1 MNDYISRE
9 AALKELL
16 DWCVITGYG
25 GLTKTDV
32 IRAMENVPAADVVE
46 VVRCRDCVHA
56 PVVDGQ
62 YKDGFDVKFPDEICP
77 CQCEDGWYNHIP
89 DPDWFCAD
97 GERKDGAD
105 NETN

>member
-46 VVRCRDCVHA
+46 VVHGSPVKVFDDPRTGKLFTTCSRC
-56 PVVDGQ
+56 DGKISP
-62 YKDGFDVKFPDEICP
+62 KDKWCKHCGAKMN
-77 CQCEDGWYNHIP
+77 G
-89 DPDWFCAD
+89 
-97 GERKDGAD
+97 GAD
-105 NETN
+105 NAAD